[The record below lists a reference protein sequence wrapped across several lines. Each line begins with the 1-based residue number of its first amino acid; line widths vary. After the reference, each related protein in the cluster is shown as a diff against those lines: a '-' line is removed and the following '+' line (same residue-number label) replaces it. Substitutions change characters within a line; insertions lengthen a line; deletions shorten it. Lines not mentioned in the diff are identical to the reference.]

1 MDGSAIF
8 HNRFDAGER
17 LSRQLQSYRNDL
29 HTLILALPR
38 GGVPVA
44 YSIAQALQLPL
55 DIFVVRKLGAPFQE
69 ELALGAV
76 ASGDV
81 IFFNEH
87 LLADSGVSEAELNRI
102 ITVEKNELVRR
113 EKKYR
118 QDRPFPAIQ
127 QKNIILVDDGIATG
141 ATMHAAIIALRKLSV
156 KKIIMAVPVAPRETL
171 AYFSKLADEVVCLHS
186 ADIFYGVGAFYE
198 DFSQTTDEEVIA
210 LLRYYTYRQ

>member
-17 LSRQLQSYRNDL
+17 LSRRLQSYRNDL
-29 HTLILALPR
+29 NTLILALPR

-44 YSIAQALQLPL
+44 YSIAQALHLPL
-55 DIFVVRKLGAPFQE
+55 DILVVRKLGAPFQE

-81 IFFNEH
+81 IFFNEN
-87 LLADSGVSEAELNRI
+87 LLANSGVSEAELNRI
-102 ITVEKNELVRR
+102 ITAEKTELARR

-118 QDRPFPAIQ
+118 QDRPFPEIQ

-141 ATMHAAIIALRKLSV
+141 ATMHAAMIALRKLSV

-171 AYFSKLADEVVCLHS
+171 AHFSKLADEVVCLHS
-186 ADIFYGVGAFYE
+186 ADVFYGVGAFYE
-198 DFSQTTDEEVIA
+198 DFSQTTDEEVIT
-210 LLRYYTYRQ
+210 LLRR